1 MDDYP
6 IEQLHELLQFCTL
19 VEAARSGQ
27 GRAVEERAG
36 QPGPGLV
43 RSLARATGHDL
54 ETVAWAVL
62 RRDVPALF
70 NLPPAPNGPGPA
82 PGARLL
88 GDCRVIDTEQR
99 RAPDGGGA

>member
-1 MDDYP
+1 MDSS
-6 IEQLHELLQFCTL
+6 IEELRELLEFRAL
-19 VEAARSGQ
+19 LEAARS

-43 RSLARATGHDL
+43 RSLARATGYDL

-70 NLPPAPNGPGPA
+70 NLPPVPDARDPGSD
-82 PGARLL
+82 ARLL
-88 GDCRVIDTEQR
+88 GDCRVIDPEAEQR
-99 RAPDGGGA
+99 ATPDGGGA